1 VVAETNAR
9 LADRGAQV
17 SWDRARLSI
26 VIPISVIVAIAIL
39 CIVVAVLTS
48 ARRADEVALEHEKRL
63 LSRAIANHGEQILR
77 ELESVTVNEEAVR
90 RLRDQFDHD
99 WVHNRVGLW
108 LKNYFDHDFVFVA
121 DSADRLTYALLGRDS
136 VAPRWFNS
144 IVPELAP
151 TIDYIRGRTGAN
163 PNGAIR
169 ITEPRRSA
177 ETEQHGRAT
186 LIQSFLG
193 RPAAVAAALIAPT
206 EQIAGDDIARKTM
219 PLVVTVKFIDE
230 ELLTDIAGRLQLKNL
245 RLTDKAAPTGGEYN
259 HELKDHDG
267 KAVIGL
273 TWAPKR
279 PGAEIVTSVI
289 PFIAV
294 AFAGF
299 ALLAALIHGYMKR
312 TAATIAQGEQRLRY
326 LALHDPLCGLP
337 NRNYFSERLEAVI
350 REVQEGA
357 PSAAVFY
364 IDLDHFKDVNDTL
377 GHPVGDELIRNV
389 TERLSG
395 LLRPEDLVSRLGGDE
410 FAVIITGGID
420 TGTLQR
426 MADRIIAAICAPYSI
441 NGHNI
446 LIGASVGIAIIDRR
460 SEDAAAADV
469 MRYADMALYRAK
481 NEGRNRACIYDAAMD
496 ADLSERKELERDLRE
511 AISTDQLRLVY
522 QPIVNGSG
530 DTIVGVEALA
540 RWSHPTRGDIE
551 PSQFIPIAEHSGL
564 IIELGEWV
572 LRRACTDAKEW
583 PGLTVA
589 VNVSPLQFRR
599 PDFVDTVERILVE
612 TDFGASCLELELTE
626 STLLGN
632 VDTAEVAM
640 HRLKAIGLRLALD
653 DFGTGYSSLAY
664 LRRFPFD
671 KLKIDRSFVRSIE
684 RSPDAAA
691 IVHAIVGLGRG
702 LGMKVTAEGVETP
715 EQQLFLRAAG
725 VHSMQ
730 GYRFGRPGS
739 PNLIATRL
747 AMPGAHRSIARDA
760 AALAG

>member
-1 VVAETNAR
+1 VAETNAR
-9 LADRGAQV
+9 LADKGAQA

-26 VIPISVIVAIAIL
+26 VVPISVIVAIAIL
-39 CIVVAVLTS
+39 CIVVAVVTS

-63 LSRAIANHGEQILR
+63 LSRAIANHGEQLLR
-77 ELESVTVNEEAVR
+77 ELESVSANEEAVR
-90 RLRDQFDHD
+90 RIRDEFDRD

-108 LKNYFDHDFVFVA
+108 LKHYFDHDFVFVA
-121 DSADRLTYALLGRDS
+121 DSSDRLAYALLGRSS
-136 VAPRWFNS
+136 VEPSWFNS

-151 TIDYIRGRTGAN
+151 TIDYVRGRSNGEPQGA
-163 PNGAIR
+163 AR
-169 ITEPRRSA
+169 ISEPRRNA
-177 ETEQHGRAT
+177 GDKPAGAT
-186 LIQSFLG
+186 LIQRFLG
-193 RPAAVAAALIAPT
+193 RPAAVAAALIAPS
-206 EQIAGDDIARKTM
+206 EQVAGDAERLGR
-219 PLVVTVKFIDE
+219 PLIVAVKFVGAEMLAEIG
-230 ELLTDIAGRLQLKNL
+230 TRLQLKDL
-245 RLTDKAAPTGGEYN
+245 HLVERGAISEGEYN
-259 HELKDHDG
+259 HELKDRDG
-267 KAVIGL
+267 RTLLSLA
-273 TWAPKR
+273 WSPKR
-279 PGAEIVTSVI
+279 PGSEIVASVI

-299 ALLAALIHGYMKR
+299 ALLAALIHGYMRR

-350 REVQEGA
+350 KGVRTGA

-389 TERLSG
+389 TARLSG

-410 FAVIITGGID
+410 FAVIIADGID
-420 TGTLQR
+420 VAMLQR
-426 MADRIIAAICAPYSI
+426 VAEQIISAICAPYLI
-441 NGHNI
+441 NDHNI
-446 LIGASVGIAIIDRR
+446 LIGASIGIAIIDRR
-460 SEDAAAADV
+460 SEDAAADV

-481 NEGRNRACIYDAAMD
+481 NEGRNRACVYDAAMD

-511 AISTDQLRLVY
+511 AIGADQLRIAY

-530 DTIVGVEALA
+530 DTILGVEALA
-540 RWSHPTRGDIE
+540 RWSHPVRGEIE
-551 PSQFIPIAEHSGL
+551 PSRFIPIAEHSGL

-572 LRRACTDAKEW
+572 LRRACLDAKSW
-583 PGLTVA
+583 PGLTVS

-599 PDFVDTVERILVE
+599 PDFVDTVERILAE
-612 TDFGASCLELELTE
+612 TDLDPSRLELELTE

-632 VDTAEVAM
+632 VETAEVAM
-640 HRLKAIGLRLALD
+640 HRLKALGPRLALD

-671 KLKIDRSFVRSIE
+671 KLKIDKSFVRSIE

-702 LGMKVTAEGVETP
+702 LGMKVTAEGVETA

-725 VHSMQ
+725 VHCMQ

-739 PNLIATRL
+739 PNLILTRL
-747 AMPGAHRSIARDA
+747 AMHGPHRSIAKDA
-760 AALAG
+760 AAAIAS